1 MYRIALCDDEAAELD
16 KLEHMLRFWRR
27 QHAECEFSVER
38 FLDADKMLCRI
49 LEEGYSPDLL
59 LLDIYMQ
66 GRQGMEAARELRKM
80 GRRCGILFITSS
92 KEHALE
98 AFGVDAVQYLV
109 KPVSEHALFPVL
121 DRFIEDMKAKKKY
134 ILLKDNGMKRVELHD
149 IVYCEAQKK
158 NQCICLADGTELL
171 QNMTLAKV
179 YEMLS
184 VCREFVKVGIS
195 YIVNLEHI
203 DNLDAREVRMDNGK
217 TIYLPRGA
225 YRGLREQYFDY
236 YCREEEGESWMP

>member
-16 KLEHMLRFWRR
+16 KLEHMLRSWRR

-38 FLDADKMLCRI
+38 FLDADEMLCRI

-66 GRQGMEAARELRKM
+66 GRQGMEAAREIRKM

-109 KPVSEHALFPVL
+109 KPVSDHALFPVL
-121 DRFIEDMKAKKKY
+121 D
-134 ILLKDNGMKRVELHD
+134 
-149 IVYCEAQKK
+149 
-158 NQCICLADGTELL
+158 
-171 QNMTLAKV
+171 
-179 YEMLS
+179 
-184 VCREFVKVGIS
+184 
-195 YIVNLEHI
+195 
-203 DNLDAREVRMDNGK
+203 
-217 TIYLPRGA
+217 
-225 YRGLREQYFDY
+225 GL
-236 YCREEEGESWMP
+236 